1 MIRRRWLGGGQAE
14 VTFELSSQI
23 YAGTVFIAGE
33 FNDWNRTDTPLEDVD
48 AVRRVVLTLPAG
60 RRYAF
65 RYFADGSWF
74 NDPEADDYEP
84 NEFGGLNGVLDLQGH
99 HGSDGPVKEP

>member
-1 MIRRRWLGGGQAE
+1 MIRKSWVEGGHVE

-23 YAGTVFIAGE
+23 VSGTVFLAGE
-33 FNDWNRTDTPLEDVD
+33 FNNWDQTDTPLGDMG
-48 AVRRVVLTLPAG
+48 AVRRVVVVLDSG

-65 RYFADGSWF
+65 RYFSNGSWF
-74 NDPEADDYEP
+74 NDPEADAYEP

-99 HGSDGPVKEP
+99 DEADPSP

>member
-1 MIRRRWLGGGQAE
+1 MIRRRWLGGGRAE
-14 VTFELSSQI
+14 LTFELSSQI
-23 YAGTVFIAGE
+23 CSGTIFLAGE
-33 FNDWNRTDTPLEDVD
+33 FNGWDPTDTPLGDMGT
-48 AVRRVVLTLPAG
+48 VRRVVIELPTG

-84 NEFGGLNGVLDLQGH
+84 NEFGGLNGVLDL
-99 HGSDGPVKEP
+99 HGDDEDPVSPGG

>member
-1 MIRRRWLGGGQAE
+1 MIRKSWVDDGHVE

-23 YAGTVFIAGE
+23 CSGTVFLAGE
-33 FNDWNRTDTPLEDVD
+33 FNDWDQTDTPLGDMGPLSRV
-48 AVRRVVLTLPAG
+48 AVVLPSG

-74 NDPEADDYEP
+74 NDSEADDYEP
-84 NEFGGLNGVLDLQGH
+84 NEFGGLNGVLDLRGH
-99 HGSDGPVKEP
+99 HDCNAPR

>member
-1 MIRRRWLGGGQAE
+1 MIRRTWLDDDHAE

-23 YAGTVFIAGE
+23 CSGTVFLAGE
-33 FNDWNRTDTPLEDVD
+33 FNDWDRTGTPLRDLETVQ
-48 AVRRVVLTLPAG
+48 RVVLTLAGG

-84 NEFGGLNGVLDLQGH
+84 NEFGGLNGVLDLSGR
-99 HGSDGPVKEP
+99 

>member
-1 MIRRRWLGGGQAE
+1 MIRKRWVDGDHVE

-23 YAGTVFIAGE
+23 SSGTVFLAGK
-33 FNDWNRTDTPLEDVD
+33 FNGWDQTDTPLGDVG
-48 AVRRVVLTLPAG
+48 ALRRVVIVLPSG

-84 NEFGGLNGVLDLQGH
+84 NEFGGLNGVLDLQG
-99 HGSDGPVKEP
+99 GGNADPPP

>member
-1 MIRRRWLGGGQAE
+1 MIRKSSVDSNHVE

-23 YAGTVFIAGE
+23 CSGTIFLAGE
-33 FNDWNRTDTPLEDVD
+33 FNDWDQTDTPLGDMGTL
-48 AVRRVVLTLPAG
+48 RRVVVVLPSG

-65 RYFADGSWF
+65 RYFCDGSWF

-84 NEFGGLNGVLDLQGH
+84 NEFGGLNGVLDLRA
-99 HGSDGPVKEP
+99 HGDVDPPQ